1 MQIENLE
8 ELPHFLI
15 TAKNKLNDERL
26 TMSHTFIVYATLN
39 LCNTDL
45 NYCKQIL
52 IAFNLPLFMVN
63 NLEEEE
69 RTITINL
76 PFRLKTL

>member
-1 MQIENLE
+1 VENLE

-15 TAKNKLNDERL
+15 TAKNKLNDE
-26 TMSHTFIVYATLN
+26 MSHTFIVYATLN
-39 LCNTDL
+39 LCNTTL

-69 RTITINL
+69 RTITIYL